1 MSRMATSSL
10 GTFSKHTFPPIKDN
24 FLSTPFGR
32 SAPGSHKAALWMMV
46 VDVISLAAAL
56 MIALPLALDRWLW
69 PGETLSHALLS
80 SGTLYWQIGYMVW
93 FSIVLLLVA
102 HHYGLYGRT
111 LTCSAFDEQRR
122 AVQCCLTSGLLL
134 CGAIFVTH
142 NVAISRAAI
151 AYLISFTT
159 LFFCLSRLGW
169 RYLAS
174 RRYERGLDTRN
185 VIVVGASSMGLAF
198 WKEIQQ
204 HRYLGRV
211 CLGFV
216 EIPNNHRL
224 AQIPGDQILGSMDQL
239 GALARQHF
247 VDEFI
252 IADHCPASVTFRL
265 VEIARECEIEV
276 LASPGLC
283 DGLTHERRPEYLGGF
298 PVISI
303 HRRNERLVASLI
315 KRAVDVLFSSIM
327 LMVLLP
333 LLTAIAI
340 WISLD
345 SQGPIFYASERIGK
359 KGRVFRCFKFRTMVV
374 DADQLKAA
382 LASQNERRGI
392 LFKIKNDP
400 RITRVGR
407 VLRKYSLDELPQL
420 LNVFRGEMSLVGPRP
435 PIASEVK
442 EYELEHLRRL
452 EVLPGL
458 TGLWQVSARQDPSFE
473 KYVELDITYVENWS
487 IWLDMKILMQTA
499 EVVIRGTGS

>member
-1 MSRMATSSL
+1 MATSSL
-10 GTFSKHTFPPIKDN
+10 GIFSKHASPPIKDS
-24 FLSTPFGR
+24 FLATPFGR

-46 VDVISLAAAL
+46 VDVISLLAAL
-56 MIALPLALDRWLW
+56 IIALPLALDRWLW
-69 PGETLSHALLS
+69 PGETLAHALLS
-80 SGTLYWQIGYMVW
+80 SPTLYWQIGYMVW

-111 LTCSAFDEQRR
+111 LTCSAWNEQRR

-142 NVAISRAAI
+142 NVSISRAAI
-151 AYLISFTT
+151 TYLICFTT
-159 LFFCLSRLGW
+159 IFFCLSRAGW

-198 WKEIQQ
+198 WKEIQL

-216 EIPNNHRL
+216 EIPGNHKL
-224 AQIPGDQILGSMDQL
+224 TQIPRDHILGSVDQL
-239 GALARQHF
+239 SALARQHF
-247 VDEFI
+247 VDEII
-252 IADHCPASVTFRL
+252 IADHCPASITFRL
-265 VEIARECEIEV
+265 VEIARECKMEV
-276 LASPGLC
+276 LTGPGLC
-283 DGLTHERRPEYLGGF
+283 DGLAHERRPEYLGGF

-303 HRRNERLVASLI
+303 HRRDERLLASLI
-315 KRAVDVLFSSIM
+315 KRAVDVLFSGLI
-327 LMVLLP
+327 LIILLP
-333 LLTAIAI
+333 LLAAIALC
-340 WISLD
+340 ISLD
-345 SQGPIFYASERIGK
+345 SPGPIFYASERIGK
-359 KGRVFRCFKFRTMVV
+359 KGRVFRCFKFRTMVTG
-374 DADQLKAA
+374 ADQLKAA
-382 LASQNERRGI
+382 LAAQNERKGI

-400 RITRVGR
+400 RVTRVGR
-407 VLRKYSLDELPQL
+407 ILRKYSLDELPQL

-435 PIASEVK
+435 PLASEVR

-473 KYVELDITYVENWS
+473 KYVELDIAYVENWS

-499 EVVIRGTGS
+499 EVVVRGTGS